1 MSRYVLPVGLLLALP
16 ALAQTSPSTATIV
29 VTGNPLGRD
38 TLAQPASVLSGEA
51 LADRRAA
58 TLGETLDGLP
68 GVASTAFGPNVG
80 RPVIRGLDGDRVRL
94 LDNGAGVVDASNLS
108 FDHAVPIDPLAVERI
123 EVLRGPAALL
133 YGGNATGG
141 AVNTIDNRIPRA
153 PVAGFSG
160 RAELCAGGA
169 ASERAGAVLVEGG
182 AGGFAWHADASGH
195 GSDDLRVPGGRVFNS
210 AADGGA
216 AAVGVSRA
224 DADGY
229 AGIAV
234 DGYRN
239 RYGIVAEPD
248 VFIRMK
254 RDRVALAAERRNLA
268 GPIEAF
274 DLKASSTDYQHE
286 EVEGDGS
293 VGTTFK
299 SQGSDLR
306 LLLRHKPLGGFSGA
320 FGVQFDKLDFSALGE
335 EAFVPSTRTR
345 SQALFALESVTLAG
359 TTLSAGLRGE
369 RVRVGTDA
377 EERRF
382 TPASATLGA
391 TGALGAPGSG
401 FGWSA
406 SLGHTERAPAYYELF
421 ADGLHV
427 ATGAYERGDPTLGVE
442 RSRHAEAGV
451 GWRGDKAQVRL
462 DVFSTRFSLYLALYA
477 TGATVD
483 VDGEPVPEYA
493 FRAVRA
499 RLSGVELEGRWELP
513 MAGWQLAFTGSADLV
528 RGTNA
533 DSGEP
538 LARLAPLRVRG
549 GVEASAGAW
558 RWGAAVRHA
567 ATQDRVPATDTATP
581 GWTMLDLWAA
591 WQPLP
596 SLQLALKL
604 GNATDRRATSATTV
618 ATLRD
623 LAPLPGRSLAAS
635 ARVSF

>member
-16 ALAQTSPSTATIV
+16 AFAQTNPTATVV

-38 TLAQPASVLSGEA
+38 TLAQPATVLSGEA

-94 LDNGAGVVDASNLS
+94 LDNGGGVVDASNLS

-153 PVAGFSG
+153 PITSLSG
-160 RAELCAGGA
+160 RAELRAGGA
-169 ASERAGAVLVEGG
+169 ASERAGAALVEGG
-182 AGGFAWHADASGH
+182 GGGFAWHADASAH

-216 AAVGVSRA
+216 AAVGLSRA

-229 AGIAV
+229 AGVAV

-299 SQGSDLR
+299 SKGSDLR
-306 LLLRHKPLGGFSGA
+306 LLLRHRPLAGFSGA
-320 FGVQFDKLDFSALGE
+320 FGVQLDKLDFSALGE

-345 SQALFALESVTLAG
+345 SSALFALESVTLAG
-359 TTLSAGLRGE
+359 TTLSAGVRGE
-369 RVRVGTDA
+369 RVSVGTDG

-391 TGALGAPGSG
+391 TGALGGGWA
-401 FGWSA
+401 WSA
-406 SLGHTERAPAYYELF
+406 SLGHTERAPAYYELY

-442 RSRHAEAGV
+442 RSRHAEAGLA
-451 GWRGDKAQVRL
+451 WRAGKASVRV
-462 DVFSTRFSLYLALYA
+462 DVFSTRFSRYLALDA

-499 RLSGVELEGRWELP
+499 RLSGAELEGRWELP

-533 DSGEP
+533 DTGEP
-538 LARLAPLRVRG
+538 LARLAPVRVRG

-581 GWTMLDLWAA
+581 GWTMLDLWTA

-604 GNATDRRATSATTV
+604 GNATNRYATSATTV

-623 LAPLPGRSLAAS
+623 PAPLPGRSLAAS
-635 ARVSF
+635 ARLSF